1 MRMLAAVLSSCLV
14 LAAHASE
21 EAMER
26 FNRLNADPALRQQA
40 YAAAQERIRFCVHC
54 HGEDGNSKR
63 ERIPNLAEQNPVYL
77 FNSFEKFASGER
89 TDYVMSQ
96 LAKNLTL
103 EDRVNVA
110 IYFGQ
115 QKVAAHAE
123 PVDEGLRAEG
133 QAIFSRTCVACHG
146 AQAQGKEDMPRLAGQ
161 PATYVRKA
169 LTRFRDKDPSRA
181 GSVMMAVAENLSDRQ
196 IEALASYVQTL
207 ATP

>member
-1 MRMLAAVLSSCLV
+1 MRLIVLLFTSCLAF
-14 LAAHASE
+14 AAHANQ
-21 EAMER
+21 EALEL

-54 HGEDGNSKR
+54 HGENGNSTR
-63 ERIPNLAEQNPVYL
+63 ERIPNLAQQNPVYL

-89 TDYVMSQ
+89 TEYVMSQ

-103 EDRVNVA
+103 EERVNIA

-115 QKVAAHAE
+115 QRVLPHAE
-123 PVDEGLRAEG
+123 PVDEALRAQGE
-133 QAIFSRTCVACHG
+133 AMFARTCIACHG

-181 GSVMMAVAENLSDRQ
+181 GSVMMAVAEKFSDQ
-196 IEALASYVQTL
+196 EIAALAAYVQTL

>member
-1 MRMLAAVLSSCLV
+1 MRILAVVLSSCLAF
-14 LAAHASE
+14 AAQASE

-26 FNRLNADPALRQQA
+26 FTRLNADPALRQQA
-40 YAAAQERIRFCVHC
+40 YAAAQERISFCVHC
-54 HGEDGNSKR
+54 HGDNGNSKR
-63 ERIPNLAEQNPVYL
+63 QHIPNLAEQNPVYL

-89 TDYVMSQ
+89 SDYVMSQ

-115 QKVAAHAE
+115 QKVVAHAE
-123 PVDEGLRAEG
+123 PVDEALRAQGE
-133 QAIFSRTCVACHG
+133 AMFARTCVACHG

-161 PATYVRKA
+161 PAAYVRKA

-181 GSVMMAVAENLSDRQ
+181 GSLMMAVAENLSDQ
-196 IEALASYVQTL
+196 DIEALASYVQTL